1 MAEALR
7 ANIGSKSAIRANG
20 GRLTQNFR

>member
-7 ANIGSKSAIRANG
+7 ANIGSKSAILFHWGPVN
-20 GRLTQNFR
+20 QNFR